1 MKYTILSL
9 FLISI
14 TICACNNAS
23 RIDVNNIKTA
33 CEFVDAF
40 GQIADRVIELNDKHG
55 DVIFAELKLKDAEM
69 KLKDKN
75 WRGYGRNRF
84 TEKDVKN
91 VYTKEFLKLYH
102 IAAQLDSLDE
112 RRFLNREKKACPNSF
127 EIDSKRSLMY
137 DIF

>member
-9 FLISI
+9 FLLSI
-14 TICACNNAS
+14 TISGCNNAS

-55 DVIFAELKLKDAEM
+55 DVIFAELKLK
-69 KLKDKN
+69 
-75 WRGYGRNRF
+75 GYGKGKGRDIFN
-84 TEKDVKN
+84 EVDVKN

-102 IAAQLDSLDE
+102 IAAQLDSLDK
-112 RRFLNREKKACPNSF
+112 RRFLNREKQACPNSF
-127 EIDSKRSLMY
+127 EIDGKRGLMY
-137 DIF
+137 DIL